1 MAYTVLIHIQN
12 EDPVIGEIEELPSP
26 NDLNIRVQN
35 PRKRDGKDL
44 QYLQSDVTTVFW
56 PWSRISFMEIL
67 PSDAEDEI
75 IGFVR
80 E

>member
-1 MAYTVLIHIQN
+1 MFSVLIHIAN
-12 EDPVIGEIEELPSP
+12 EDPVFAEVDELPKMADS
-26 NDLNIRVQN
+26 LIMVRN

-44 QYLQSDVTTVFW
+44 HYLVPGVTQVIW
-56 PWSRISFMEIL
+56 PLTKVAFIEIM
-67 PSDAEDEI
+67 PNEEEEEI

>member
-1 MAYTVLIHIQN
+1 MTITVIVHIAN
-12 EDPVIGEIEELPSP
+12 EDPIIGEVEEMPTLS
-26 NDLNIRVQN
+26 DTMLIIAN

-44 QYLQSDVTTVFW
+44 HYLDSDVTTVIW
-56 PWSRISFMEIL
+56 PWNRITFLEIL
-67 PSDAEDEI
+67 PSAEEEKI

>member
-1 MAYTVLIHIQN
+1 MPHTVLIHLHN
-12 EDPVIGEIEELPSP
+12 EDPVVGEIEELPNP
-26 NDLNIRVQN
+26 TDTMLRVQN

-44 QYLQSDVTTVFW
+44 HYLQNDVTTVYW
-56 PWSRISFMEIL
+56 PWTRISFVEIL
-67 PSDAEDEI
+67 PSGGEDEI

>member
-1 MAYTVLIHIQN
+1 MTITVIVHVAN
-12 EDPVIGEIEELPSP
+12 EDPIIGEVEEMPTLS
-26 NDLNIRVQN
+26 DTMIIIAN

-44 QYLQSDVTTVFW
+44 HYLDSDVTTVIW
-56 PWSRISFMEIL
+56 PWNRITFLEIL
-67 PSDAEDEI
+67 PSAEEEKI

>member
-1 MAYTVLIHIQN
+1 MAITIILHLLN
-12 EDPVIGEIEELPSP
+12 EDPIIGEIEEMPSP
-26 NDLNIRVQN
+26 SDTMITVAN

-44 QYLQSDVTTVFW
+44 HYIDANVTTVIW
-56 PWSRISFMEIL
+56 PWDRIYFLEVL
-67 PSDAEDEI
+67 PSEEEEKI

>member
-1 MAYTVLIHIQN
+1 MAYTVLIHISN
-12 EDPVIGEIEELPSP
+12 EDPIVGEIDELPSP
-26 NDLNIRVQN
+26 TDTSLKVQN

-44 QYLQSDVTTVFW
+44 HFIQNDVTTVFW
-56 PWSRISFMEIL
+56 PWSRISYLEVL
-67 PSDAEDEI
+67 PSGAEDEI

>member
-1 MAYTVLIHIQN
+1 MPHTILIHLQN
-12 EDPVIGEIEELPSP
+12 EDPVVGEIEDLPNP
-26 NDLNIRVQN
+26 TDTMLRVQN

-44 QYLQSDVTTVFW
+44 HYLQNDVTTVYW
-56 PWSRISFMEIL
+56 PWTRISFVELL
-67 PSDAEDEI
+67 PSGGEDEI

>member
-1 MAYTVLIHIQN
+1 MTITVIVHIAN
-12 EDPVIGEIEELPSP
+12 EDPIIGEVEEMPTLT
-26 NDLNIRVQN
+26 DTMIIVAN

-44 QYLQSDVTTVFW
+44 HYLDSDVTTVIW
-56 PWSRISFMEIL
+56 PWNRITFLEIL
-67 PSDAEDEI
+67 PSEEEEKI

>member
-1 MAYTVLIHIQN
+1 MAYTVLIHIAN
-12 EDPVIGEIEELPSP
+12 EDPVVGEIEELPAAADTS
-26 NDLNIRVQN
+26 LRVQN

-44 QYLQSDVTTVFW
+44 HYLQSDVTTVLW
-56 PWSRISFMEIL
+56 PWSRISFVEVL
-67 PSDAEDEI
+67 PSGGEDEI

>member
-1 MAYTVLIHIQN
+1 MAFTVLIHIQN
-12 EDPVIGEIEELPSP
+12 EDAVVGEIEELPSP
-26 NDLNIRVQN
+26 GDSNIRVQN

-44 QYLQSDVTTVFW
+44 QYLQPEVTTVIW
-56 PWSRISFMEIL
+56 PLDRIAFVEVL
-67 PSDAEDEI
+67 PSGAEDEI

>member
-1 MAYTVLIHIQN
+1 MPHTVLIHLHN
-12 EDPVIGEIEELPSP
+12 EDPVVGEIEELPTP
-26 NDLNIRVQN
+26 TDTMLRVMN

-44 QYLQSDVTTVFW
+44 HYLQNDVTTVYW
-56 PWSRISFMEIL
+56 PWTRISFVEIL
-67 PSDAEDEI
+67 PSGGEDEI

>member
-12 EDPVIGEIEELPSP
+12 EDPVVGEIDELPAP
-26 NDLNIRVQN
+26 TDRNIRVQN

-44 QYLQSDVTTVFW
+44 QYLQGDVTTVIW
-56 PWSRISFMEIL
+56 PWSRISFIEIL
-67 PSDAEDEI
+67 PSGAEDEI

>member
-1 MAYTVLIHIQN
+1 MPLTILIHINN
-12 EDPVIGEIEELPSP
+12 EDSVVGEIEELPSP
-26 NDLNIRVQN
+26 TDLTITVQN

-44 QYLQSDVTTVFW
+44 HYLQSDVTTVVW
-56 PWSRISFMEIL
+56 PWNRISFLEVL
-67 PSDAEDEI
+67 PSGTEDEV

>member
-1 MAYTVLIHIQN
+1 MPYTVLIHLN
-12 EDPVIGEIEELPSP
+12 NDDPVVGEIKELPSP
-26 NDLNIRVQN
+26 TDMNITVQN

-44 QYLQSDVTTVFW
+44 PYLQGEVTTVVW
-56 PWSRISFMEIL
+56 PWERISFMEIL
-67 PSDAEDEI
+67 PSGGEEKI

>member
-1 MAYTVLIHIQN
+1 MAYTILVHILN
-12 EDPVIGEIEELPSP
+12 EEPFVGEVEEMPSAM
-26 NDLNIRVQN
+26 DSLLRIQN

-44 QYLQSDVTTVFW
+44 PYLQGDVTTVIY
-56 PWSRISFMEIL
+56 PWNRINFVEIL
-67 PSDAEDEI
+67 PSGGEDEI

>member
-1 MAYTVLIHIQN
+1 MTITVIVHIAN
-12 EDPVIGEIEELPSP
+12 EDPIIGEVEEMPTLS
-26 NDLNIRVQN
+26 DTMIIIAN

-44 QYLQSDVTTVFW
+44 HYLDSDVTTVIW
-56 PWSRISFMEIL
+56 PWNRITFLEIL
-67 PSDAEDEI
+67 PSAEEEKI

>member
-1 MAYTVLIHIQN
+1 MPLTILIHINN
-12 EDPVIGEIEELPSP
+12 EDPVVGEIEELPSP
-26 NDLNIRVQN
+26 TDLTLTIQN

-44 QYLQSDVTTVFW
+44 HYLQSDVTTVVW
-56 PWSRISFMEIL
+56 PWSRISFMEVL
-67 PSDAEDEI
+67 PSGAEDEV

>member
-1 MAYTVLIHIQN
+1 MAYTVLIHIEN
-12 EDPVIGEIEELPSP
+12 EDAVVGEIEELPNPGDS
-26 NDLNIRVQN
+26 NIRVQN

-44 QYLQSDVTTVFW
+44 QYLQPEVTTVIW
-56 PWSRISFMEIL
+56 PLDRISFVEVL
-67 PSDAEDEI
+67 PTSAEDEI

>member
-1 MAYTVLIHIQN
+1 MSFTVLIHISN
-12 EDPVIGEIEELPSP
+12 EDAVVGEIDEMPSSG
-26 NDLNIRVQN
+26 DLIITVKN

-44 QYLQSDVTTVFW
+44 KYLQNDVTTVIW
-56 PWSRISFMEIL
+56 PWARINFVELL
-67 PSDAEDEI
+67 PSDTEDKI

>member
-1 MAYTVLIHIQN
+1 MAITVILHISN
-12 EDPVIGEIEELPSP
+12 EDPVVGEIEELPTPS
-26 NDLNIRVQN
+26 DTTISLSN

-44 QYLQSDVTTVFW
+44 HFLDADVTTVIW
-56 PWSRISFMEIL
+56 PWERINFLEIL
-67 PSDAEDEI
+67 PSEEEEKI